1 MAIFVEL
8 FCREL
13 SYEALVMHTSHI
25 SEYFIMVASCH
36 IAVFA
41 VTENNMFYIQTEKL
55 NLSYWIHV
63 LFFVVQVMVGHS
75 EIRTFT
81 SWYLLKNNI

>member
-8 FCREL
+8 FCSEL

-25 SEYFIMVASCH
+25 SEYFTMVASCH

-41 VTENNMFYIQTEKL
+41 VTENNMFKSKEK
-55 NLSYWIHV
+55 N
-63 LFFVVQVMVGHS
+63 
-75 EIRTFT
+75 
-81 SWYLLKNNI
+81 

>member
-1 MAIFVEL
+1 MLKIYSLEWTCRYGMAIFVEL
-8 FCREL
+8 FCSEL

-55 NLSYWIHV
+55 NLSY
-63 LFFVVQVMVGHS
+63 
-75 EIRTFT
+75 
-81 SWYLLKNNI
+81 